1 MNEVWNLDPIY
12 KGFDD
17 PAFEADLATLKEKVA
32 AFAAFADRLA
42 ETDPADALRSGIE
55 LQEKITYLVGKLAGY
70 CNLRQ
75 STNTRDAE
83 AGSNMGR
90 VMSILSAIAA
100 PRAAF
105 QNWAANLPNL
115 MELVGTDEN
124 LNTIPRKRR
133 YKSHSARNV
142 FPFCT

>member
-17 PAFEADLATLKEKVA
+17 PQFEADLTRVKELVA
-32 AFAAFADRLA
+32 EYGAFAAALA
-42 ETDPADALRSGIE
+42 ETDPAAGLVKGIAM
-55 LQEKITYLVGKLAGY
+55 QEEITHLVGKLAGY
-70 CNLRQ
+70 SNLRQ
-75 STNTRDAE
+75 STNTRDSE

-90 VMSILSAIAA
+90 VMAVLSGMAS

-115 MELVGTDEN
+115 MDLVRAEESLKDYEYLFSN
-124 LNTIPRKRR
+124 IA
-133 YKSHSARNV
+133 Y
-142 FPFCT
+142 

>member
-17 PAFEADLATLKEKVA
+17 PAFEAELEELKNLVGAYA
-32 AFAAFADRLA
+32 AFAAALA
-42 ETDPADALRSGIE
+42 ETDPAEGLCKGIAM
-55 LQEKITYLVGKLAGY
+55 QEKITHLVGKLAGY

-90 VMSILSAIAA
+90 VMSIVSGTAA

-105 QNWAANLPNL
+105 QN
-115 MELVGTDEN
+115 
-124 LNTIPRKRR
+124 
-133 YKSHSARNV
+133 
-142 FPFCT
+142 